1 MDNFWFTISDLT
13 LIFQYRSTP
22 PSSFQGI
29 TAFIHISGKINP
41 EQLLAQSKKGKPT
54 MIFFNVREKFCDSEK
69 QLAKITSKYAS
80 LLLNGNIQVQN
91 YPVSN
96 VLIAWV
102 TVHELKFN

>member
-1 MDNFWFTISDLT
+1 
-13 LIFQYRSTP
+13 
-22 PSSFQGI
+22 
-29 TAFIHISGKINP
+29 
-41 EQLLAQSKKGKPT
+41 

-96 VLIAWV
+96 VLIAWI
-102 TVHELKFN
+102 TVHELKLNLFELRNLHCFLYPSLKIDFLNAR